1 MKISEFVKADIKHI
15 LAESNFTKEEE
26 ELFLLRTKDV
36 PLEECADIMNVSN
49 STIYRINRKIKNK
62 IQKVSKL

>member
-1 MKISEFVKADIKHI
+1 MKISDFVRSEISYI
-15 LAESNFTKEEE
+15 LDECNFTNDEQ
-26 ELFLLRTKDV
+26 ELFLLRTKDI
-36 PLEECADIMNVSN
+36 PLEQCADIMNVSN